1 MYGNTNDPTISSES
15 ARLMDPM
22 ELEVSLPL
30 ANNIL
35 DENDLFYKVRSDSST
50 PRKLI
55 NRQNSVILANTG
67 ERVHR
72 SVTLTLPQ
80 DYDVLHESIP
90 SYKPQSKF
98 NQMLQMV
105 KRIYFNE
112 VFRSVFKC
120 TMAYFLAS
128 LGVFDRSFDDFLGS
142 TDSKHVIATVAVYFH
157 PARTRGSMNQTL
169 LFVIISIAFSI
180 TVSFGCRFISAVM
193 YVGGK
198 DEVSHIID
206 LIVSSVALGVVAFM
220 KQKVNKQTFNT
231 ACSLACI
238 TIVSC
243 IVKEGSASSGSI
255 PTERIEATFKVVVT
269 GCIISFAC
277 CYLIWP
283 VSATKELQ
291 NTLNES
297 YRNYSKLL
305 LVLTRRF
312 VAGEQLNAKDVALI
326 DQLKKHVKS
335 MELNLDE
342 TKYELC
348 LVGKEAE
355 WEYYKKLVRSTVSL
369 ARHLQALSSATRM
382 QWSLLNNISEEKST
396 TTTLRSFSGDDFG
409 SSSSLGQFN
418 STRTEVEETNMG
430 SSLQLFDL
438 FVYHLAPS
446 IKSLVFT
453 VRDVLNSLPIGKFV
467 AAELNDSRNY
477 QNALDSA
484 IKMYQKRQVLSFEHI
499 YNQESFT
506 QNANFD
512 FKADQEEVAAC
523 CGNFATLLSQF
534 AGELLQCLKLFDKH
548 HETRITP
555 RSWSWIRLKRGK
567 FTKDHTNDTSLHAAL
582 DDLRDQYGLK
592 KEKPQFGSIT
602 ERISYEL
609 WNRLKYLKRADVQF
623 GIRVGLGAACLS
635 LFAFIPD
642 TKEIFEN
649 WRLEWALTV
658 YCIMMNKSLGGTTMT
673 VKWRIIGTFLG
684 AFVAFSMWTIFEANV
699 YVLAFTGIL
708 ISIPSFYIIL
718 FWKQNNAFGRFILLT
733 YNLTMLYSYSMLQK
747 DAEDDFE
754 GGENPIIGEIAFHR
768 FAAVSIGIIWA
779 LTMATC
785 FLPNSARSRLKN
797 GLSILW
803 LRLGVIWN
811 SDPLEYNPETME
823 LVGFKAEE
831 GTNKILSECETL
843 LKQAPV
849 EFRLKG
855 KFPTQTY
862 AKLIKETSAIIDA
875 FQNLDLLIKADPTL
889 NSNEEYVLKYI
900 EVERSE
906 VEQRI
911 FLVFY
916 MIASAM
922 KLGFSLPKKFA
933 SIEHAKDRML
943 YKLSEIRQQQ
953 DNGLVLQ
960 NDDFI
965 LLYSY
970 ILVAST
976 ISEQLDRMLVDI
988 KDLLG
993 EISEDKFRLV

>member
-1 MYGNTNDPTISSES
+1 MYGDTNDSTISSES
-15 ARLMDPM
+15 ARLMDPV
-22 ELEVSLPL
+22 ELESASSPSRH
-30 ANNIL
+30 
-35 DENDLFYKVRSDSST
+35 DEHDLFYKVRADSST
-50 PRKLI
+50 PRKWVT
-55 NRQNSVILANTG
+55 RQNSVILANTG

-72 SVTLTLPQ
+72 AVTLSLPQ
-80 DYDVLHESIP
+80 DYDVSHESI
-90 SYKPQSKF
+90 SGYRPQSNL
-98 NQMLQMV
+98 NQMAQMI
-105 KRIYFNE
+105 KRVYFNE

-120 TMAYFLAS
+120 SMAYFLAS

-157 PARTRGSMNQTL
+157 PSRSRGSMNQTM
-169 LFVIISIAFSI
+169 LFVIISIVFSI
-180 TVSFGCRFISAVM
+180 TVSFGCRFISAILF
-193 YVGGK
+193 VGGK
-198 DEVSHIID
+198 DEVSHIVD

-255 PTERIEATFKVVVT
+255 PMERIEATFKVVVT

-291 NTLNES
+291 NTLNDS
-297 YRNYSKLL
+297 YNNYSKLL

-312 VAGEQLNAKDVALI
+312 VAGEQLNAKDFALI
-326 DQLKKHVKS
+326 DQLKKNVKT
-335 MELNLDE
+335 MESHLE
-342 TKYELC
+342 EAKYELC

-355 WEYYKKLVRSTVSL
+355 WEYYKTLVCSTVSL

-382 QWSLLNNISEEKST
+382 QWNLLNSTSEEKSSA
-396 TTTLRSFSGDDFG
+396 TTLRSYSGDEFG

-418 STRTEVEETNMG
+418 SARTEVDETDMG

-453 VRDVLNSLPIGKFV
+453 VRDVLNSLPIGKYV
-467 AAELNDSRNY
+467 AGDLNDSSNY
-477 QNALDSA
+477 QNALTSA
-484 IKMYQKRQVLSFEHI
+484 IKMYQKRQDLSFEHI

-506 QNANFD
+506 QNANFY

-534 AGELLQCLKLFDKH
+534 SSELLQCLKLFDKH
-548 HETRITP
+548 QDAQSIP
-555 RSWSWIRLKRGK
+555 RSWSWIRFKRGK
-567 FTKDHTNDTSLHAAL
+567 FAKSPTNDTSLHAAL

-592 KEKPQFGSIT
+592 KEEPMFNSFT
-602 ERISYEL
+602 ERISYDI

-642 TKEIFEN
+642 TKGIFEN

-699 YVLAFTGIL
+699 YVLALTGIL

-718 FWKQNNAFGRFILLT
+718 FWKANNAFGRFILLT

-779 LTMATC
+779 LVMATC
-785 FLPNSARSRLKN
+785 FLPNSARARLKN

-811 SDPLEYNPETME
+811 SDPLEYNPDTME

-855 KFPTQTY
+855 KFPTRTY
-862 AKLIKETSAIIDA
+862 AKLIKETSSIIDA

-889 NSNEEYVLKYI
+889 NGNEEYVLKYI
-900 EVERSE
+900 EVERNE

-953 DNGLVLQ
+953 NDGLVLK

-976 ISEQLDRMLVDI
+976 ISEQLDKMLVDI
-988 KDLLG
+988 KNLLG